1 MEETKMVQGLSDRL
15 IKERLNK
22 NLSQKDVA
30 DFLNLSPSIISNYE
44 RGERTPSIEVLISLS
59 NLYRCSVDYLLGID
73 KNKIDYIDTSML
85 NDKQKLL
92 LQSFLDSLKC

>member
-1 MEETKMVQGLSDRL
+1 MVQGLSDRL
-15 IKERLNK
+15 IKERLNR

-92 LQSFLDSLKC
+92 LQNFLDSLKC

>member
-1 MEETKMVQGLSDRL
+1 MVQGLSDRL

-92 LQSFLDSLKC
+92 LQNFLDSLKC

>member
-1 MEETKMVQGLSDRL
+1 MVQGLSDRL

-73 KNKIDYIDTSML
+73 KNKIYYIDTSML

-92 LQSFLDSLKC
+92 LQNFLDSLKC